1 MASGPIGAGHTGC
14 VVDPDSAPLGDDR
27 ERASRLRQL
36 EAAVSRSGHAVADLE
51 HRLVPAWRAR
61 TRGEPRWI
69 VSLAVAG
76 AIALQLALPRKLA
89 LPPTW
94 LLPAA
99 GLGLLIGLLAVNP
112 NRIDRRSRVVRSM
125 SIGLTIVLSLA
136 NAASAARLIAN
147 VVNGHMGTK
156 ATPLLWSG
164 ASIWSTNVIVFSLW
178 FWELDRGGP
187 ADRAHGVHHYPDFLF
202 PQMTAPEFAPADW
215 EPQYIDYLYLSFTN
229 ATAFSPTDVLPMVR
243 WAKMTML
250 LQSAVS
256 LSTVALVIARAIN
269 IL

>member
-1 MASGPIGAGHTGC
+1 M
-14 VVDPDSAPLGDDR
+14 
-27 ERASRLRQL
+27 
-36 EAAVSRSGHAVADLE
+36 
-51 HRLVPAWRAR
+51 
-61 TRGEPRWI
+61 
-69 VSLAVAG
+69 VSLSVVA
-76 AIALQLALPRKLA
+76 AIVLQLALPRKLA
-89 LPPTW
+89 LPPVW

-99 GLGLLIGLLAVNP
+99 GVSLLVGLLVVNP
-112 NRIDRRSRVVRSM
+112 NRIDRRSRVIRSM

-136 NAASAARLIAN
+136 NAASAARLIVN

-164 ASIWSTNVIVFSLW
+164 ASIWSTNVIVFGLW

-187 ADRAHGVHHYPDFLF
+187 AARAHGVHHYPDFLF
-202 PQMTAPEFAPADW
+202 PQMTSPEFAPADW
-215 EPQYIDYLYLSFTN
+215 EPQYVDYLYLSFTN